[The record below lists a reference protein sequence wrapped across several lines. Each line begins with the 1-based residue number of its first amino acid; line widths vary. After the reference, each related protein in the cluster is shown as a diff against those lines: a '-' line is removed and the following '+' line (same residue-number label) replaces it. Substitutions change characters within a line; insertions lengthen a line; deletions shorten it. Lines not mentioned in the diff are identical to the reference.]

1 MRAVAGHRNLSAR
14 PARPLN
20 FPRPGAVT
28 LCRVLTVLALSGILS
43 ACSGTSTLVPASS
56 PTGYQLRYGLGGSA
70 SLLVSSPD
78 LNRRLAEQQRQ
89 PSLLDLSTTRSRA
102 AAAADLPD
110 DLKIEYSTPEQDQKS
125 KLMFHFAEEG
135 RFLERASFDSNIL
148 VQNWLLGFNA
158 NMAPTPEN
166 AASRSFHL
174 ESEVSGLFGM
184 RQASP
189 QPQSIGQMAGRDE
202 DPLGPNS
209 SIPAVAGRQ
218 DPATLRLANPARD
231 LSPGRFVPAPK
242 HYYLAFH
249 DASFGAEESGTVK
262 FLFSLGGY
270 PAEDFGELVT
280 TYRLLSMNEPS
291 ESTGGQRDSVE
302 QAVAIGYNGHFSSW
316 IKSFG
321 HTLTY
326 FTYHGPGIEEA
337 EQRAAG
343 QDLTEQA
350 TSYKKWQSRVQLS
363 CGEDLRWPAQ
373 GILQGYRIDL
383 QLETQAALQRTGLL
397 PTTSHPAPPAWGSQL
412 RLKTDFGT
420 LSGKVSRSASQHR
433 LGFSLQKTALTG
445 ARVRLYYEDIDY
457 RSLGELETRV
467 GGQLNL
473 PFDDT
478 LLKVLTLGY
487 WRNTEV
493 DLFAAQSTK
502 GYTAPRR
509 GQHVPT
515 LNNATPGILQ

>member
-1 MRAVAGHRNLSAR
+1 MRSVAVQRNLSAR
-14 PARPLN
+14 PARPLSS
-20 FPRPGAVT
+20 PRPGAVT
-28 LCRVLTVLALSGILS
+28 LRRVLAALALSGILS

-56 PTGYQLRYGLGGSA
+56 PTGYQLRYGLGGNA

-78 LNRRLAEQQRQ
+78 LNRRLAEQQQ

-102 AAAADLPD
+102 EAAADLPD

-125 KLMFHFAEEG
+125 KLMLHFADED

-148 VQNWLLGFNA
+148 VQNWLLRFNA
-158 NMAPTPEN
+158 NMAPTPEDV
-166 AASRSFHL
+166 ASRSFHL

-189 QPQSIGQMAGRDE
+189 QPQSNGQTASRGE
-202 DPLGPNS
+202 DPVGPNS
-209 SIPAVAGRQ
+209 SIPPVAGSQ
-218 DPATLRLANPARD
+218 DPPTLRLTNPARD
-231 LSPGRFVPAPK
+231 LSPGRFAPAPK

-249 DASFGAEESGTVK
+249 DASFGTEENGTLK

-270 PAEDFGELVT
+270 PAEDYGEVVT

-291 ESTGGQRDSVE
+291 ASTGGQRDSAE

-326 FTYHGPGIEEA
+326 FNYHGPGVEKA
-337 EQRAAG
+337 ELLDAG
-343 QDLTEQA
+343 QDLTEQE
-350 TSYKKWQSRVQLS
+350 TNYKKWQSRVQLS

-397 PTTSHPAPPAWGSQL
+397 PTTSHPATPAWGSQL

-420 LSGKVSRSASQHR
+420 LSGKLSRSASQHR

-445 ARVRLYYEDIDY
+445 ARVRLYYEDIDH

-487 WRNTEV
+487 WRNTEA
-493 DLFAAQSTK
+493 DLFAAQPTK